1 MCSGGGKAKNGIR
14 WECINATEEKDQN
27 QAKKKGKGK
36 IPPQG
41 GIKKEIGVSSA
52 KRRGTWRRVAPNS
65 RNGLRRK
72 VNQSHLFVMN
82 PIWLLLFITHDG
94 LILVLQSMFRIPCKV
109 CET

>member
-27 QAKKKGKGK
+27 QAKKKEKVK
-36 IPPQG
+36 YYSKVESRRQ
-41 GIKKEIGVSSA
+41 IGVSST
-52 KRRGTWRRVAPNS
+52 KRRGAWRRVALNS

-82 PIWLLLFITHDG
+82 LIWLMLFITHGG
-94 LILVLQSMFRIPCKV
+94 LILILQFMFRIHFIF
-109 CET
+109 